1 MLDDLQ
7 GRRSHEG
14 VLDHSG
20 SAFRA
25 CDIARCCRTEQQQQP
40 VPPGVSEANWILIG
54 DKVGF
59 VITPAVAN
67 HDPTVL
73 AGYFLAWHENAWK
86 RIDSEGGFRFQP
98 LKK

>member
-1 MLDDLQ
+1 MKAFLTIAALC
-7 GRRSHEG
+7 
-14 VLDHSG
+14 VLGLATSLAVVG
-20 SAFRA
+20 Q
-25 CDIARCCRTEQQQQP
+25 EQQQP
-40 VPPGVSEANWILIG
+40 VPPGVSEANWIPIG

-73 AGYFLAWHENAWK
+73 AGYFLAWHGNAWK
-86 RIDSEGGFRFQP
+86 RIDNEGGFRFQP

>member
-1 MLDDLQ
+1 LTIAALC
-7 GRRSHEG
+7 
-14 VLDHSG
+14 VLGLATSLAVVG
-20 SAFRA
+20 Q
-25 CDIARCCRTEQQQQP
+25 EQRQP
-40 VPPGVSEANWILIG
+40 IPPGVAETNWIPIG

>member
-1 MLDDLQ
+1 MKAFLTIAALC
-7 GRRSHEG
+7 
-14 VLDHSG
+14 VLGLVTSLAVVG
-20 SAFRA
+20 Q
-25 CDIARCCRTEQQQQP
+25 EQQQP
-40 VPPGVSEANWILIG
+40 VPPGVSEANWIPIG

-67 HDPTVL
+67 HDPAVL
-73 AGYFLAWHENAWK
+73 AGYFLAWHGNAWK